1 MLKTCQQCDAEFPT
15 ARKQAKY
22 CSAPCRKRASR
33 GKAPALTVVP
43 TEPDPETAG
52 TLEASVRKGIDC
64 MTWLTSSDQ
73 PMASLALTVARTV
86 DSEGSADAVARLSPI
101 LIKALKELGGTP
113 ADRKAIGVEQEVKG
127 KLASLRHARGKTG

>member
-1 MLKTCQQCDAEFPT
+1 MLKTCQQCDAEFLT

-22 CSAPCRKRASR
+22 CSPSCRKRASR
-33 GKAPALTVVP
+33 GKAPTLTVVP
-43 TEPDPETAG
+43 TEPEPVG
-52 TLEASVRKGIDC
+52 NLEASVRNGIDA
-64 MTWLTSSDQ
+64 MTWLTASDR
-73 PMASLALTVARTV
+73 PMAHLALTVARTIDGDESPDV
-86 DSEGSADAVARLSPI
+86 VARLSPM